1 MRKRSPWVKSALP
14 VSALLL
20 SSSALLLPSS
30 SAYAASCCGGGNS
43 SSLVLPKFGNQM
55 IDVSVDIEDYKGYWN
70 QDGDYK
76 KDPQGSD
83 LNQYRLN
90 MGYAFRIADNWQAN
104 VIVPY
109 VWNDNTYPGITSKE
123 NGLGDASA
131 SFWYETFDQVTCVYQ
146 VNSIEDLRPAI
157 YVGGTLTVPTGKSAY
172 GDDATSSFDI
182 TGRGLY
188 RFDANLLIEK
198 TVYPFTVTLQGSYG
212 KYLERDVNQEYGTAI
227 EPYKKK
233 LGDRKFISASL
244 GYTYFLEELD
254 TVTFTAALSDL
265 REDEGE
271 IDGVSDPLTEF
282 KKQSTALTTAY
293 ATSDLR
299 WVFKGTWSHALRDD
313 GKGQNF
319 PTTDIFTLGVSYA
332 FY

>member
-1 MRKRSPWVKSALP
+1 MSNRRTWVNNALSI
-14 VSALLL
+14 SALLL
-20 SSSALLLPSS
+20 SSSTV
-30 SAYAASCCGGGNS
+30 YAASCCGGGNAT
-43 SSLVLPKFGNQM
+43 SLVLPKFGNQM
-55 IDVSVDIEDYKGYWN
+55 IDVSFDIEDYDGYWN
-70 QDGDYK
+70 QEGEYT
-76 KDPQGSD
+76 KDPAGAD

-90 MGYAFRIADNWQAN
+90 LGYAYRIADNWQAS
-104 VIVPY
+104 VTLPY
-109 VWNDNTYPGITSKE
+109 VWNDNTYPGVVSKE
-123 NGLGDASA
+123 NGMGDMSA

-146 VNSIEDLRPAI
+146 VNSIADLRPAI
-157 YVGGTLTVPTGKSAY
+157 YIGGTLTLPTGKSAY

-212 KYLERDVNQEYGTAI
+212 KYLERDVNQEYGTAVA
-227 EPYKKK
+227 PYKKN
-233 LGDRKFISASL
+233 LGDRTFLSASM

-254 TVTFTAALSDL
+254 TLTFTAALADL
-265 REDEGE
+265 REGEGE

-282 KKQSTALTTAY
+282 KKQSVAFTTAY

-299 WVFKGTWSHALRDD
+299 WVFKGTLSHALKEDD
-313 GKGQNF
+313 RGRNF
-319 PTTDIFTLGVSYA
+319 PTTDILTLGVSYA

>member
-1 MRKRSPWVKSALP
+1 MRKQNSWAKSALP
-14 VSALLL
+14 VSALLF
-20 SSSALLLPSS
+20 SSTALLIAPQFS
-30 SAYAASCCGGGNS
+30 YAASCCGGGNS
-43 SSLVLPKFGNQM
+43 SSLVLPKFGSQM
-55 IDVSVDIEDYKGYWN
+55 VDVSLDIEDYNGYWN
-70 QDGDYK
+70 QDGDYI
-76 KDPQGSD
+76 KDPAGSD

-90 MGYAFRIADNWQAN
+90 TGYAYRISDNWQAN

-123 NGLGDASA
+123 NGFGDASV

-146 VNSIEDLRPAI
+146 VNSLADLRPAI
-157 YVGGTLTVPTGKSAY
+157 YVGGTLTLPTGKSAY
-172 GDDATSSFDI
+172 GDDAKSSFDI

-188 RFDANLLIEK
+188 RFDANLLVEK

-212 KYLERDVNQEYGTAI
+212 KYLERDVNQEFGAAV
-227 EPYKKK
+227 EPYKKN
-233 LGDRKFISASL
+233 LGDRTFVSASL
-244 GYTYFLEELD
+244 GYTYFLEALD
-254 TVTFTAALSDL
+254 TLTFTAAVSDL

-299 WVFKGTWSHALRDD
+299 WVFKGTWSHALNGD
-313 GKGQNF
+313 GNGQNF
-319 PTTDIFTLGVSYA
+319 PTTDIFTVGASYA